1 MDTIKISEW
10 FDGYCLTHNGV
21 DYKYQGKSESVIKMI
36 ADKVHILLNKDLEQ
50 LKKSLLKQHNLS

>member
-36 ADKVHILLNKDLEQ
+36 SDKIQLLLNKDLEE
-50 LKKSLLKQHNLS
+50 LKKSLLKQHNLG